1 MDIKEVNR
9 KTIDQFRAG
18 GAIDGMHRELIL
30 LLTTVGA
37 RTGHRHTAPMMFIRD
52 ADHLLV
58 VASNMG
64 APKHPDWYLNLA
76 AHPEVTVEIGDEK
89 YQALARALVGSDYE
103 RAWSMIKQSYSFFA
117 DHERTAGRT
126 IPVVALE
133 RT

>member
-64 APKHPDWYLNLA
+64 APKHPDWMSHLSLTCRVRRSRWRS
-76 AHPEVTVEIGDEK
+76 VTRNIRHWPGPLLD
-89 YQALARALVGSDYE
+89 R
-103 RAWSMIKQSYSFFA
+103 SMNVP
-117 DHERTAGRT
+117 GR
-126 IPVVALE
+126 
-133 RT
+133 